1 MRKTLTL
8 VAAILTAGTLAACKT
23 FWQQDEPPAPI
34 ATATE
39 TTPTEQTVT
48 TDPVEKPLTAAESGG
63 WE

>member
-8 VAAILTAGTLAACKT
+8 VAAILTAGTLAACKP
-23 FWQQDEPPAPI
+23 FWQQDERPAPI

-48 TDPVEKPLTAAESGG
+48 TDPVEKPLTAEKTPSVK
-63 WE
+63 